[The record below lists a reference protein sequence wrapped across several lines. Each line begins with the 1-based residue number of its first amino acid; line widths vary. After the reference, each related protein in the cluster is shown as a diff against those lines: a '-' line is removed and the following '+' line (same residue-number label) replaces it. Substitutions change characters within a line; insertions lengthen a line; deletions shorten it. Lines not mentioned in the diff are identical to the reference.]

1 MLNDELL
8 LEYKKILEIINKQKN
23 IIMKKIEDNN
33 DTSEKITTYIEELIK

>member
-8 LEYKKILEIINKQKN
+8 LAYKKILEIINKQKN

-33 DTSEKITTYIEELIK
+33 ETSEKITTYIEELIK